1 MLNTGGGPASH
12 PHTWP
17 ADRCSRI
24 QWWYD
29 TVAALV
35 DVQAKYADGLAVPAN
50 QWNRRVGSAVTER
63 PEITMTKQDQS
74 SMKQGLAK

>member
-1 MLNTGGGPASH
+1 
-12 PHTWP
+12 
-17 ADRCSRI
+17 
-24 QWWYD
+24 
-29 TVAALV
+29 V